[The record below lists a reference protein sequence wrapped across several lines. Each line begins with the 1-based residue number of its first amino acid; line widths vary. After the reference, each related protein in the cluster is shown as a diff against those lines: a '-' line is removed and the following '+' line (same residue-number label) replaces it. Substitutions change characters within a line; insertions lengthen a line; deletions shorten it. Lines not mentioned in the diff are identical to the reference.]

1 LRIDEDDIM
10 NLKTTTFSLVLAVAS
25 GGAIAQSAKFA
36 ASHNPAAIVANS
48 DLAGYWEGGF
58 SSAYATCLAEYGAGA
73 DAVCSQL
80 VENPAATA
88 NLATIHVAQSKELL
102 VGLSAEVALFTE
114 TTVRG
119 KKGSVSTAMAS
130 ADGKVG
136 LMACN
141 LSTDTCVQS
150 TPAMVTLSSRRQ
162 ELEATLGGVLESC
175 TVELVDNDDDGI
187 PDVGQFDAE
196 DCEFSQEEIRLAL
209 ATLASHH
216 YNFMFMNLDQG
227 LYEVQANFYTTAQVA
242 ASASCGESDGSDSYA
257 ACEADALL
265 EVVAS
270 GEATATAVIGNSM
283 MTVQEVRAVKGE
295 VIEM

>member
-1 LRIDEDDIM
+1 M

-80 VENPAATA
+80 VGNPAAMA

-216 YNFMFMNLDQG
+216 YNFMFMNLVVRGARQPPRPTD
-227 LYEVQANFYTTAQVA
+227 NPT
-242 ASASCGESDGSDSYA
+242 YA
-257 ACEADALL
+257 WGFFCLACRTLHAGAYGP
-265 EVVAS
+265 A
-270 GEATATAVIGNSM
+270 G
-283 MTVQEVRAVKGE
+283 
-295 VIEM
+295 

>member
-1 LRIDEDDIM
+1 MKITA
-10 NLKTTTFSLVLAVAS
+10 TTLALTLALAS
-25 GGAIAQSAKFA
+25 GGAVAQSAKFA
-36 ASHNPAAIVANS
+36 ASHNPAAIIGS
-48 DLAGYWEGGF
+48 SEIAGYWQGGF
-58 SSAYATCLAEYGAGA
+58 STSYATCLAEYGGEGTASCSSMA
-73 DAVCSQL
+73 DD
-80 VENPAATA
+80 AAASA

-130 ADGKVG
+130 AEGKVG

-141 LSTDTCVQS
+141 QASGDCVQS

-175 TVELVDNDDDGI
+175 TVNLIDETGDDI
-187 PDVGQFDAE
+187 PDFGEFDAG
-196 DCEFSQEEIRLAL
+196 DCAFSQEEIRLAL

-216 YNFMFMNLDQG
+216 YNFVFMNLDQG
-227 LYEVQANFYTTAQVA
+227 MYEVKANFYTMAQVE
-242 ASASCGESDGSDSYA
+242 ASASCGENDGSASYL
-257 ACEADALL
+257 ACEEDAME

-270 GEATATAVIGNSM
+270 GEATAKAVIGNSM
-283 MTVQEVRAVKGE
+283 MTVQEVRAVRGE